1 MRSVG
6 CISCSFENSMCA
18 ELTSKSRPRQRRR
31 KRKRE
36 RYLFEFH
43 SAQDLKALKAEAA
56 LPCNLDAVACG
67 WITEPLPVSLLERR
81 ACGAARVD
89 AAPPRCLRTP
99 RHAKVEAQRPAGAK
113 LALIWLVPRRVAL
126 RGRLGL
132 AAHCAKRC
140 KRRSLRHEHL
150 SRPPDTVQAP
160 RLRIDV
166 GEDCPGEEVP
176 WERRESIPLVEV
188 EDQRHEQRTVL
199 PRPRGTRE
207 SWGRGGGVRRCS
219 VKSRPRRSER
229 CAVAAFLWE
238 GPESRARVCCL
249 WTRIHASARS
259 TRRSWSWSP
268 RASGATRSSSISPRA
283 LPKGPV
289 SELIENTSS
298 ISDPRNIGEI
308 TGRR

>member
-81 ACGAARVD
+81 A
-89 AAPPRCLRTP
+89 
-99 RHAKVEAQRPAGAK
+99 KVEAQRPTGAK
-113 LALIWLVPRRVAL
+113 LALVGLTPRGVAF
-126 RGRLGL
+126 RGRSGL
-132 AAHCAKRC
+132 MAHRTQHG
-140 KRRSLRHEHL
+140 KRRS
-150 SRPPDTVQAP
+150 
-160 RLRIDV
+160 IDV
-166 GEDCPGEEVP
+166 GEDRPGEEVP
-176 WERRESIPLVEV
+176 WERRESIRLVEV